1 MKESLS
7 RLVVELAKQTWP
19 QYWPT
24 FLEDLDVLTHCGV
37 RCVCLCVCEW
47 GGGVYI
53 PWETVEFVDGEWKH
67 IDILATFSKCK
78 YTGLYDSTEI
88 CRKQKEASNA
98 IQMKKH

>member
-37 RCVCLCVCEW
+37 RCVGGGGGGGGGGGCTFLEDLGLGGGWMYIPWGPGRAHTLWSSLCVC
-47 GGGVYI
+47 VC
-53 PWETVEFVDGEWKH
+53 V
-67 IDILATFSKCK
+67 
-78 YTGLYDSTEI
+78 
-88 CRKQKEASNA
+88 
-98 IQMKKH
+98 